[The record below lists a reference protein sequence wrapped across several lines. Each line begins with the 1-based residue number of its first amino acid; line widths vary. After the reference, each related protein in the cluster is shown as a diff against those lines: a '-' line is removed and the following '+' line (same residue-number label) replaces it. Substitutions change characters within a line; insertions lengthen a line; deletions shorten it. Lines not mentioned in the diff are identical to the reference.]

1 MTRLGH
7 LASRLKLIVL
17 CVVDAI
23 YKLRPVISQGIE
35 LI

>member
-1 MTRLGH
+1 M
-7 LASRLKLIVL
+7 KLIVL

-23 YKLRPVISQGIE
+23 YKLRPVFSHEIE